1 MRIIRF
7 MDTRIRIL
15 CISIFFATFFNVN
28 AQEGLPIYSDYLTD
42 NYYLLY
48 PSMAGVS
55 NCGKVRLTG
64 RKQWFDHEKA
74 PELQTISV
82 NTRIGDSRSAIGAI
96 AFNDV
101 NGYHSQS
108 GAYLTYA
115 HHILFS
121 RSELDLDM
129 LSFGISA
136 GMIQY
141 KLDETSFLAGGFD
154 PIIAGIEQS
163 ATDFNIDFGFSYQ
176 YLEFYAHA
184 SIKNLLNNDGINFNE
199 QGLSYNNLRTYLF
212 STGYL
217 FNSSSGDWNY
227 EPSIMFAY
235 KDGTQETF
243 LDTNFKVY
251 RETDFGRIWAGLSYR
266 RSFDGAE
273 YLNSAN
279 QIRAQKLEYITPL
292 LGLEFNGFVFA
303 YNYSYQSNSV
313 VFDNGGYHQITLGF
327 NFGCRKE
334 RYDCECP
341 WIK

>member
-1 MRIIRF
+1 
-7 MDTRIRIL
+7 MDIKIRIFF
-15 CISIFFATFFNVN
+15 ISLFFATFFNVN

-74 PELQTISV
+74 PELQTISI

-96 AFNDV
+96 AFNDT

-217 FNSSSGDWNY
+217 FNSSSGNWNY

-235 KDGTQETF
+235 KDATQETF

>member
-1 MRIIRF
+1 MNI
-7 MDTRIRIL
+7 RIRIL
-15 CISIFFATFFNVN
+15 CISVFFATFFNVN

-235 KDGTQETF
+235 KDATQETF